1 MVNSL
6 IHSYHSNLGLSVNQ
20 NANLSPVPDPT
31 FMDVPE
37 RQDSST
43 GPFELLQSALHL
55 FLKAIQKLQLV
66 QRVVARMLSNAPIR
80 DHINISPKRT
90 SYLYVQLK

>member
-6 IHSYHSNLGLSVNQ
+6 IHSYHSNLGISVNQ

-31 FMDVPE
+31 FMDLPE
-37 RQDSST
+37 RENPST
-43 GPFELLQSALHL
+43 GPFELLKVLYIAL

-66 QRVVARMLSNAPIR
+66 QRVVARMLSNHPSEI
-80 DHINISPKRT
+80 I
-90 SYLYVQLK
+90 